1 MKVLVI
7 GNQDA
12 VLGFALTGVYGHTV
26 STAKELRQALD
37 DAVAD
42 HDVGIILV
50 TEDVADLDRPR
61 VEKLMMRSAIPL
73 VVELPGPSGP
83 NPDRPTLSEIV
94 RRTIGVKI

>member
-1 MKVLVI
+1 MDVLII
-7 GNQDA
+7 GSQDA
-12 VLGFALTGVYGHTV
+12 VLGFALTGIHGRTV
-26 STAKELRQALD
+26 NTAQELRKALD
-37 DAVAD
+37 EAVAD
-42 HDVGIILV
+42 HNVGIVLI

-73 VVELPGPSGP
+73 VVELPGPNGP